1 MTTVICRDRLISMAG
16 TPTPVRDPDKRPD
29 PDAAPGEPLAGI
41 GATLSR
47 LYRLWDRRQMQ
58 ALPPVDATMS
68 RKDLNRAMAV
78 ELVQDGMEKGHE
90 ITIGAMAGKLDVD
103 PSAASRIVSD
113 AIQAG
118 HLRRVPSQRDARRA
132 LLEPTPAGRDL
143 LTRFRKH
150 QRAVFERITRD
161 WDPHKRDELA
171 RLLADYVNA
180 MEQLRAEALSS
191 RASDHRN

>member
-1 MTTVICRDRLISMAG
+1 MNMAG
-16 TPTPVRDPDKRPD
+16 TPAPVRDPDKRPD
-29 PDAAPGEPLAGI
+29 PDAAADQPLANI
-41 GATLSR
+41 GATLLR

-58 ALPPVDATMS
+58 VVPPVDTTMS
-68 RKDLNRAMAV
+68 RKDLNRAMVV
-78 ELVQDGMEKGHE
+78 ELVQDGVEKGNE
-90 ITIGAMAGKLDVD
+90 ITVGAMAERLDID

-118 HLRRVPSQRDARRA
+118 HLRRVASQGDARRA
-132 LLEPTPAGRDL
+132 LLEPTPAGRGL
-143 LTRFRKH
+143 LSLFRRH

-180 MEQLRAEALSS
+180 MGQLRGEALSS
-191 RASDHRN
+191 STGASDDRN